1 MTWAT
6 RLRRGHRSTRMG
18 STRHP
23 GTAASPLDVLHQAGA
38 IPYSVIDGEVHVLLV
53 TSRGSGR
60 WLIPKGNIDPGLTP
74 AEAAAK
80 ETYEEAGIRGK
91 IATDTPLGFFT
102 AFKTLKSGEERPVTV
117 EVYALLVDRQLKRWP
132 EAKEREACWMTASDA
147 ARSVK
152 EPGLA
157 RLLLRLKEIIEPEN
171 AAGVDPPS
179 DNDDSGAAARPSARR
194 E

>member
-1 MTWAT
+1 M
-6 RLRRGHRSTRMG
+6 R

-23 GTAASPLDVLHQAGA
+23 GTAASPSDVLHQAGA
-38 IPYSVIDGEVHVLLV
+38 IPYSLINGEVHVLLV

-102 AFKTLKSGEERPVTV
+102 SFKTLKSGEEKPITV

-132 EAKEREACWMTASDA
+132 EAGEREACWMSADDA
-147 ARSVK
+147 ARSVR

-157 RLLLRLKEIIEPEN
+157 RLLLRLKEILESGDVAGAGRLPSDDSS
-171 AAGVDPPS
+171 AADARPPS
-179 DNDDSGAAARPSARR
+179 RR
-194 E
+194 G

>member
-1 MTWAT
+1 M
-6 RLRRGHRSTRMG
+6 
-18 STRHP
+18 
-23 GTAASPLDVLHQAGA
+23 AASPTDILHQAGA
-38 IPYSVIDGEVHVLLV
+38 IPYSVVDGEVQILLV

-102 AFKTLKSGEERPVTV
+102 SFKTLKSGEEKPVIV
-117 EVYALLVDRQLKRWP
+117 EVYALRVDRQLKRWP
-132 EAKEREACWMTASDA
+132 EAREREACWMTAAEA

-157 RLLLRLKEIIEPEN
+157 RLLLRLREIAE
-171 AAGVDPPS
+171 S
-179 DNDDSGAAARPSARR
+179 DNPAEMQPGDEGSGAGTRPATQRG
-194 E
+194 

>member
-1 MTWAT
+1 M
-6 RLRRGHRSTRMG
+6 
-18 STRHP
+18 
-23 GTAASPLDVLHQAGA
+23 AAPSDVLHQAGA
-38 IPYSVIDGEVHVLLV
+38 IPYSVINGEVHVLLV

-117 EVYALLVDRQLKRWP
+117 EVYPLLVDRQLKRWP
-132 EAKEREACWMTASDA
+132 EAGEREACWMSADDA
-147 ARSVK
+147 ARSVR

-157 RLLLRLKEIIEPEN
+157 RLLLRLKEILEPAN
-171 AAGVDPPS
+171 VAGMGEPS
-179 DNDDSGAAARPSARR
+179 GEDSSIAAARPSGRR
-194 E
+194 G